1 MTVTRAFVNRSRHF
15 EKVTAERATRQVQLD
30 TLWEQLEGPMSH
42 PEGRRDF
49 VRVVLCYFIPPVGVF
64 MQVGL
69 GSAFWINLLLTFF
82 GYLPGVL
89 HGVWII
95 SSVREGGGQASD
107 ANSTFFSLLAGY
119 FLPPVG
125 VAMRRGVS
133 AALVINI
140 VLTLLFWVPGMVHAA
155 WVICNAED

>member
-1 MTVTRAFVNRSRHF
+1 
-15 EKVTAERATRQVQLD
+15 
-30 TLWEQLEGPMSH
+30 MSH

-49 VRVVLCYFIPPVGVF
+49 LRVALCYFIPPVGVF

-69 GSAFWINLLLTFF
+69 GSALWINLILTIL
-82 GYLPGVL
+82 GYIPGVL

-95 SSVREGGGQASD
+95 SSVREDGTAADD
-107 ANSTFFSLLAGY
+107 ANATFFALLAGY

-125 VAMRRGVS
+125 VALRRGVS
-133 AALVINI
+133 AALLINV
-140 VLTLLFWVPGMVHAA
+140 VLTVMFWVPGMIHAA